1 MEEPVQTS
9 ESRILTTHTG
19 SLPRSEQLLAVLL
32 GLNEG
37 QTVDRTAF
45 DELLA
50 AETDAIVRKQLE
62 AGIDVGCDGELPRI
76 AFHMYV
82 KDRMSGF
89 GGRTGRGTFSDIAK
103 FPKWASLWLGTSVV
117 DAAEDDNLTQT
128 ADAPAAVGELRY
140 DSALTAVR
148 DELDLF
154 EAALAHA
161 GDRFEETFVTA
172 ASPGIVTT
180 TMTLDERNEFYAD
193 DEQYVLAVAEELK
206 TEYDYIV
213 SRGHVL
219 QIDAPDLAMERSL
232 MFQDAPLSA
241 FLERVELHIEAIN
254 RAIRDIPR
262 DRVRL
267 HACWGNYAGPHVD
280 DVELEEV
287 LPMLYRA
294 NVGALS
300 LPCGNP
306 RHQHDWRNFKRFPLP
321 DNLTLIV
328 GVIDVTTNY
337 VEHPQAVAD
346 RIAQFA
352 AAVGDPHRI
361 IAGTD
366 CGFGTI
372 AGYVLV
378 AEDVVWPKLAALAA
392 GAKIA
397 SRQLMG

>member
-1 MEEPVQTS
+1 MKAS

-19 SLPRSEQLLAVLL
+19 SLPRSQELLDTLLRSNAGEEIDTTALENLLAIDTDYVVREQL
-32 GLNEG
+32 
-37 QTVDRTAF
+37 D
-45 DELLA
+45 
-50 AETDAIVRKQLE
+50 
-62 AGIDVGCDGELPRI
+62 AGIDIGSDGELPRI

-89 GGRTGRGTFSDIAK
+89 GGRTARGTFSDIAK
-103 FPKWASLWLGTSVV
+103 FPKWAGQWLGTSAV
-117 DAAEDDNLTQT
+117 DDADSDNLTQT
-128 ADAPAAVGELRY
+128 AEAPAAVGELHY
-140 DSALTAVR
+140 DPELTAVR
-148 DELDLF
+148 GELDLF
-154 EAALAHA
+154 AHA
-161 GDRFEETFVTA
+161 LERSSATFEETFVTA

-180 TMTLDERNEFYAD
+180 TMTLDERNEFYAT
-193 DEQYVLAVAEELK
+193 DEEYVLAVAEQLK
-206 TEYDYIV
+206 LEYDYVV
-213 SRGHVL
+213 SRGHIL

-232 MFQDAPLSA
+232 MFQDAPLRT
-241 FLERVELHIEAIN
+241 FLDRVELHIEAIN

-280 DVELEEV
+280 DVELADV
-287 LPMLYRA
+287 LPLLYRA

-306 RHQHDWRNFKRFPLP
+306 RHQHNWRTFERFPLP
-321 DNLTLIV
+321 DQLMLIV

-337 VEHPQAVAD
+337 VEHPEVVAD

-352 AAVGDPHRI
+352 NAIGDPHRI

-392 GAKIA
+392 GAEIA
-397 SRQLMG
+397 SGRLMG

>member
-1 MEEPVQTS
+1 MKTS
-9 ESRILTTHTG
+9 DSRILTTHAG
-19 SLPRSEQLLAVLL
+19 SLPRSQPLLDALLALNAGEQIDTAALHERLATDTDHVLREQL
-32 GLNEG
+32 
-37 QTVDRTAF
+37 Q
-45 DELLA
+45 
-50 AETDAIVRKQLE
+50 
-62 AGIDVGCDGELPRI
+62 AGIDIGSDGELPRI

-89 GGRTGRGTFSDIAK
+89 GGRTSRGTFSDIAK
-103 FPKWASLWLGTSVV
+103 FPQWASQWLGTSAV
-117 DAAEDDNLTQT
+117 DDADSDNLTQT
-128 ADAPAAVGELRY
+128 ADAPAAVGELHY
-140 DSALTAVR
+140 DPELKAVR
-148 DELDLF
+148 GELDLF
-154 EAALAHA
+154 AHA
-161 GDRFEETFVTA
+161 LERAGASFDETFVTA

-180 TMTLDERNEFYAD
+180 TMTLDEGNEFYAT
-193 DEQYVLAVAEELK
+193 DEEYVFAVAEQLK
-206 TEYDYIV
+206 VEYDYIV
-213 SRGHVL
+213 SRGHIL

-232 MFQDAPLSA
+232 MFQNAPLRE
-241 FLERVELHIEAIN
+241 FLDRVEVHIEAIN

-280 DVELEEV
+280 DVELAEV
-287 LPMLYRA
+287 LPLLYRA

-306 RHQHDWRNFKRFPLP
+306 RHQHNWKSFEQFPLP
-321 DNLTLIV
+321 DHLTLIV

-337 VEHPQAVAD
+337 VEHPEVVAE

-352 AAVGDPHRI
+352 GAVGGPDRI

-392 GAKIA
+392 GAEIA
-397 SRQLMG
+397 SRRLMG

>member
-1 MEEPVQTS
+1 VKAS

-19 SLPRSEQLLAVLL
+19 SLPRSEQLLESLL
-32 GLNEG
+32 RVNAGEE
-37 QTVDRTAF
+37 VDAAAF
-45 DELLA
+45 AELLA
-50 AETDAIVRKQLE
+50 GDTDYVLRRQLD
-62 AGIDVGCDGELPRI
+62 AGIDVGSDGELPRI

-89 GGRTGRGTFSDIAK
+89 GGRTARGTFSDVAK
-103 FPKWASLWLGTSVV
+103 FPKWAAQSLGASAV
-117 DAAEDDNLTQT
+117 DDEDSDNLTQT
-128 ADAPAAVGELRY
+128 AEAPAAVGELRY
-140 DSALTAVR
+140 DPEMTAVR

-154 EAALAHA
+154 GSALERADGSFA
-161 GDRFEETFVTA
+161 ETFVTA

-180 TMTLDERNEFYAD
+180 TMTLDPDNEFYAT
-193 DEQYVLAVAEELK
+193 DEEYVLAVAEQLK
-206 TEYDYIV
+206 PEYDYIV
-213 SRGHVL
+213 GRGHVL

-232 MFQDAPLSA
+232 MFQDAPLA
-241 FLERVELHIEAIN
+241 TFLDRVELHIEAIN

-280 DVELEEV
+280 DIELQDV
-287 LPMLYRA
+287 LPLLYRA

-306 RHQHDWRNFKRFPLP
+306 RHQHNWRTFERFPLP
-321 DNLTLIV
+321 DELSLIV

-337 VEHPQAVAD
+337 VEHAEVVAD
-346 RIAQFA
+346 RLAQFA
-352 AAVGDPHRI
+352 QAVGDPHRI

-378 AEDVVWPKLAALAA
+378 SEDVVWPKLAALAA
-392 GAKIA
+392 GAEIA
-397 SRQLMG
+397 SRRLMG